1 MWVLEFKSL
10 RLTVRCHWRKF
21 LLSVLLWVW
30 QKFQKQ
36 VSPSIVK
43 GSGYCLQ
50 WPLEVLWKNMNGDQ
64 SRLQS
69 HLLFGFEG
77 RCHTDHWATTTK
89 RQGGWHIR
97 RHWRVSIASCDGSHW
112 KYQCGSSARSE
123 SMISLYQLFI
133 VFLDGREI
141 KLGIQSFPIVASLQ
155 WECSSHH
162 TEKRKVMGVE
172 ELSSSSSYRVWSVNQ
187 VCWFLSDSS

>member
-10 RLTVRCHWRKF
+10 RWLSGVIEESFSCLYFYEFGKSSRNKFLQALWRAVGIACNDHWR
-21 LLSVLLWVW
+21 
-30 QKFQKQ
+30 
-36 VSPSIVK
+36 
-43 GSGYCLQ
+43 CC
-50 WPLEVLWKNMNGDQ
+50 EKNMNGDQ

-89 RQGGWHIR
+89 RQGGWHIC

-141 KLGIQSFPIVASLQ
+141 KLDS
-155 WECSSHH
+155 
-162 TEKRKVMGVE
+162 
-172 ELSSSSSYRVWSVNQ
+172 ELSYCCFIAMRVLIPSYRKDEGDG
-187 VCWFLSDSS
+187 CGGIIF